1 MSNKWIKRRKTSK
14 KERNRLTYKKEMPY
28 GKPMKKTSPSLDWC
42 IVRCDAEKKWWVDSI
57 SDTEN
62 WDVDNLGIIDPKQ
75 FLYISELLDSMT
87 EFGLQS
93 QMVDEAFFTFE
104 ISEELKEE
112 KVKLLRVKDSLLKAE
127 DMLFAL
133 PDVLDEEKGPYADFL
148 SHVSQ
153 VRVSM
158 LNDLIEFAEPYT
170 LEEMEEILS
179 ERLNN
184 DFLEGRRSH
193 FSDELI
199 SILEFVPD
207 GFEIDADLDENE
219 DEEEAKGEDYSDL
232 DTHLID
238 VSDKEEK
245 LLPDE
250 DLKWDEDEEKEEE
263 ATPYQGGA
271 PDEQ

>member
-1 MSNKWIKRRKTSK
+1 
-14 KERNRLTYKKEMPY
+14 
-28 GKPMKKTSPSLDWC
+28 MKKTSPSLDWC
-42 IVRCDAEKKWWVDSI
+42 VVRCDEHNKWWVDSI

-62 WDVDNLGIIDPKQ
+62 WDVAELGIIDPKQ
-75 FLYISELLDSMT
+75 FFHINELLDSMT

-93 QMVDEAFFTFE
+93 QLVDEAFFTFE
-104 ISEELKEE
+104 IAEEVPGKKIRLE
-112 KVKLLRVKDSLLKAE
+112 RVRDSLLKAE

-153 VRVSM
+153 IRVAM
-158 LNDLIEFAEPYT
+158 LNELIDFTEPYT
-170 LEEMEEILS
+170 IDEMEEVLS
-179 ERLNN
+179 EKLNV

-199 SILEFVPD
+199 AILEFVPE
-207 GFEIDADLDENE
+207 GFELD
-219 DEEEAKGEDYSDL
+219 SDL
-232 DTHLID
+232 DDEIDQEEGSDEEYSDIDAHLID

-250 DLKWDEDEEKEEE
+250 DLRWEDDEEREEE
-263 ATPYQGGA
+263 ATPYEGGA
-271 PDEQ
+271 PDDL